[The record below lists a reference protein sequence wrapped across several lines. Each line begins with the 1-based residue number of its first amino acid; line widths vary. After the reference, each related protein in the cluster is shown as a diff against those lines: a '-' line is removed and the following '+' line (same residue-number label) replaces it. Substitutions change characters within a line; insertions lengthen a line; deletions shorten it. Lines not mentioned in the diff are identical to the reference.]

1 MKFHRGIRITAVL
14 ALAAPALI
22 AIAPGTAS
30 AYPQVCKAGEK
41 WSTVSG
47 TKVSNAPTHMQGISI
62 APGSSLTRTV
72 TLKYDRTFSAGI
84 DVTTEASAKA
94 GVVLAKASVTVGAKL
109 AVAGSR
115 TTSKSITD
123 TWTFPSPPR
132 QRRYVLW
139 SGTRV
144 YGGRYSYHVC
154 KPGGRSYTTENGP
167 WRSFRTQWQGSSL
180 CGAAYKRG
188 TMEYNAAVL
197 GGC

>member
-1 MKFHRGIRITAVL
+1 MKVRRGIRIATVL

-22 AIAPGTAS
+22 AVAPGTAS

-41 WSTVSG
+41 WATVSG
-47 TKVSNAPTHMQGISI
+47 TKVTNAPTHMQGVSI
-62 APGSSLTRTV
+62 APGSNLTRTV
-72 TLKYDRTFSAGI
+72 TIKVDRTFSAGI

-123 TWTFPSPPR
+123 TWTFPTPPR
-132 QRRYVLW
+132 QRRYVVW

-154 KPGGRSYTTENGP
+154 KPGGRSYTTESGP
-167 WRSFRTQWQGSSL
+167 WRSYRTQWVGSSL
-180 CGAAYKRG
+180 CGARYPKG
-188 TMEYNAAVL
+188 SMEYNAAVL